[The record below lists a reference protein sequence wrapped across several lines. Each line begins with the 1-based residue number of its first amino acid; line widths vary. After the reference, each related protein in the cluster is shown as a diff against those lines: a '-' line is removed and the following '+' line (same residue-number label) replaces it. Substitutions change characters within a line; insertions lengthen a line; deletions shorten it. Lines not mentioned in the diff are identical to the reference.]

1 MNLIKK
7 SYSLS
12 ILYLLL
18 FNILISCS
26 ETTFLVNSAKRIGSW
41 GDDPIYK
48 VGNPYKIN
56 GKWYYPAI
64 DYDYEEI
71 GIASWDGPGF
81 HGKKTANGEIFNQNK
96 ISAAH
101 RTLPMPSIVKVTNLD
116 NGLVLQRVR
125 INDRGPFAGNRIIDL
140 SKKAA
145 EELGFVNSGTARVK
159 VEILEDESRKHAIEN
174 SDKKVN
180 LPNLLASTIKDH
192 LSYNDIKDSS
202 VSSNLINNWE
212 EIEVKK
218 TNKEV
223 LSVNPIFKNKPL
235 AIQVGAFTDHRNAK
249 TLTEKLSEFK
259 AYIERIFVNNQYL
272 YRVRIGP
279 INDIGVAENI
289 KDKLFKLGYTT
300 SHLIVN

>member
-1 MNLIKK
+1 M
-7 SYSLS
+7 
-12 ILYLLL
+12 
-18 FNILISCS
+18 LISCS

-71 GIASWDGPGF
+71 GIASWYGPGF

-174 SDKKVN
+174 SDKKVRKVES
-180 LPNLLASTIKDH
+180 AKVQKIKKV
-192 LSYNDIKDSS
+192 NIKDSS
-202 VSSNLINNWE
+202 INSDLINNSE

-249 TLTEKLSEFK
+249 TLSEKLSEFK

-279 INDIGVAENI
+279 INDIGVVENI
-289 KDKLFKLGYTT
+289 KDKLFKLGYTA